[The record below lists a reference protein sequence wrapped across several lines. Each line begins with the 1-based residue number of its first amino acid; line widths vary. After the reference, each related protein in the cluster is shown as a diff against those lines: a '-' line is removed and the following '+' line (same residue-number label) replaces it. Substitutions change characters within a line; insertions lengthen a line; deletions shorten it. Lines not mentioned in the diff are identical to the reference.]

1 MLLTVVSCGVAGGVA
16 GCVTGGVTGGVTPPA
31 TPFSTVGI
39 TTILLLYSCTI
50 ITLHLLS
57 Q

>member
-1 MLLTVVSCGVAGGVA
+1 MLLTVVSCGVAGGLTGGVA
-16 GCVTGGVTGGVTPPA
+16 GGVTGGVTPPA

-39 TTILLLYSCTI
+39 LLYSCTI